1 MRRTLESRYALA
13 ESVELCLEEHES
25 DYASDEPL
33 RDARTKLREQL
44 RVVCRLTRDP
54 VAPRKGFTAERRK
67 VRDLLVHALVEV
79 HGIMHAWAEESGNE
93 RLQEMTRN
101 AAYRVHRLPDLELQN
116 LARETRTNLERYR
129 RGLEKFG
136 VEDTLRQAFARL
148 QKEFERTVGT
158 AALEAAVA
166 EESGTIA
173 VHDEVLDELVRHIR
187 DVVDPLVW
195 RYQNQAPRFVR
206 AYQSA
211 RRVVAVPEAGRAE
224 GSGLPESKPAEPV
237 QLWS

>member
-25 DYASDEPL
+25 DFAADEEL
-33 RDARTKLREQL
+33 RGARAKLREQL
-44 RVVCRLTRDP
+44 RAVCKLARDP
-54 VAPRKGFTAERRK
+54 LAPRKGFTAERRK

-79 HGIMHAWAEESGNE
+79 HGIMHAWAAANGNE

-101 AAYRVHRLPDLELQN
+101 AAYRVHRLPDLELRD
-116 LARETRTNLERYR
+116 LAGETRTNLERHR

-136 VEDTLRQAFARL
+136 VEDTLRRAFARL
-148 QKEFERTVGT
+148 QKEFERTIQT

-166 EESGTIA
+166 EEAGSLA
-173 VHDEVLDELVRHIR
+173 MVHDEVLEDLVKHIR

-195 RYQNQAPRFVR
+195 RYQHQAPRFVR

-211 RRVVAVPEAGRAE
+211 RRVAGMPKTAE
-224 GSGLPESKPAEPV
+224 SV
-237 QLWS
+237 QLLS